1 MKLGLLIL
9 ILVAAAIAVAAAVV
23 VVALRSMAR
32 RTKEEAAKLVE
43 QAEQEGRRLLAVA
56 QQEAE
61 QSIRD
66 AGIAA
71 REKLLAARSEFDR
84 ETREHRQEL
93 LAQERLADQRDL
105 ELKERT
111 LAAEARDREIAEKH
125 LQLSD
130 RETAIAL
137 EEDAI
142 AARVAEQRA
151 QLERIA
157 GLTSEQAKVELLKA
171 MENEARMDAARIIR
185 RIEDDANQEGNNRA
199 KRIISM
205 AIQRVAAEHVVESTV
220 SVVDL
225 PNDEMKGRIIG
236 REGRNIRA
244 LETATGVDL
253 IVDDTPGAVLL
264 SCFDPVRREVARL
277 ALERLMLDGRIHPGR
292 IEEVVT
298 KVQTELEEKILR
310 DGEAAAIELGFPDV
324 HPELLRLLGRLQFR
338 TSYGQNV
345 LTHSKEVAWLAG
357 HMAQELGVNVRIA
370 KRAGLLHDVGKAIDR
385 EMEGTHLTLGRDLL
399 RKFGEPEVVIHAMEC
414 HHGDVDPRS
423 VEAVLVT
430 AADALSAARPGA
442 RREILESYL
451 KRLEKLE
458 TLANEFKG
466 VQKAFAIQ
474 AGRELRIIVESEK
487 LTDDDAVWL
496 SRDLARRI
504 EAELTYPGQ
513 IKVTVIRETRAV
525 EYAR

>member
-1 MKLGLLIL
+1 MNGTVIL
-9 ILVAAAIAVAAAVV
+9 IVAAALVLLSAVGVW
-23 VVALRSMAR
+23 LFGR
-32 RTKEEAAKLVE
+32 RTLQRAQAEVAGLRAA
-43 QAEQEGRRLLAVA
+43 AEQERRRQLAIA

-61 QSIRD
+61 HLVRD
-66 AGIAA
+66 ASIEA
-71 REKLLAARSEFDR
+71 REKLLQARSEFER
-84 ETREHRQEL
+84 ETREYRQEL
-93 LAQERLADQRDL
+93 LLQEQKIEQRVLALD
-105 ELKERT
+105 ERGH
-111 LAAEARDREIAEKH
+111 LVEERSREIALKQQNLDE
-125 LQLSD
+125 
-130 RETAIAL
+130 REVAISL
-137 EEDAI
+137 EEDAA
-142 AARVAEQRA
+142 AARMAEQRA
-151 QLERIA
+151 QLERVA
-157 GLTSEQAKVELLKA
+157 GLTSEQAKAELMRA
-171 MENEARMDAARIIR
+171 METEARMDAAKSMR
-185 RIEDDANQEGNNRA
+185 RIEEEATQEASHRA
-199 KRIISM
+199 KRIISL
-205 AIQRVAAEHVVESTV
+205 AIQRVAADHVVESTV

-264 SCFDPVRREVARL
+264 SCFDPIRREVARL
-277 ALERLMLDGRIHPGR
+277 ALTRLMTDGRIHPGR
-292 IEEVVT
+292 IEEVVG
-298 KVQTELEEKILR
+298 KVQVELDEKIFK
-310 DGEAAAIELGFPDV
+310 DGEAAALELGFPDV
-324 HPELLRLLGRLQFR
+324 HPELLKLMGRLQFR

-345 LTHSKEVAWLAG
+345 LGHAKEVAWLAG
-357 HMAQELGVNVRIA
+357 YMATELKVNVRVA
-370 KRAGLLHDVGKAIDR
+370 KRAGLLHDIGKAIDR

-399 RKFGEPEVVIHAMEC
+399 RKYGESEEVIHAMEC
-414 HHGDVDPRS
+414 HHGDVDPHS

-458 TLANEFKG
+458 AIAADFKG

-487 LTDDDAVWL
+487 LSDEDAIWL
-496 SRDLARRI
+496 SQDLARRI

>member
-1 MKLGLLIL
+1 MSGVI
-9 ILVAAAIAVAAAVV
+9 IVASAVVAAIVAFTILALFGRRARSRIQAIQDQTEGEARR
-23 VVALRSMAR
+23 VVA
-32 RTKEEAAKLVE
+32 T
-43 QAEQEGRRLLAVA
+43 A

-61 QSIRD
+61 QRLRD
-66 AGIAA
+66 ASIEA
-71 REKLLAARSEFDR
+71 REKLLAARTEFER
-84 ETREHRQEL
+84 ETHEYRQEL
-93 LAQERLADQRDL
+93 LGLERRLDQREGALDERSRALDAHTQEL
-105 ELKERT
+105 EQRKKQLEDREAALAMQEDA
-111 LAAEARDREIAEKH
+111 LAAA
-125 LQLSD
+125 S
-130 RETAIAL
+130 
-137 EEDAI
+137 
-142 AARVAEQRA
+142 AEQRA

-157 GLTSEQAKVELLKA
+157 GLSSDQAKAELMRG
-171 MENEARMDAARIIR
+171 MENEARMDAAKVIR
-185 RIEDDANQEGNNRA
+185 RLEEEANQEATSRA
-199 KRIISM
+199 RRVISL
-205 AIQRVAAEHVVESTV
+205 AIQRIAADHVVESTV

-225 PNDEMKGRIIG
+225 PSDEMKGRIIG

-264 SCFDPVRREVARL
+264 SCFDPIRREVARL
-277 ALERLMLDGRIHPGR
+277 SLERLMLDGRIHPGR
-292 IEEVVT
+292 IEEVVG
-298 KVQTELEEKILR
+298 KVRQELEEKIFK
-310 DGEAAAIELGFPDV
+310 DGEASAIELGMPDF
-324 HPELLRLLGRLQFR
+324 HPEILRLLGRLQYR

-345 LTHSKEVAWLAG
+345 LSHSKEVAWLAG
-357 HMAQELGVNVRIA
+357 HMATELGVNVRIA
-370 KRAGLLHDVGKAIDR
+370 KRAGLVHDIGKSVDR
-385 EMEGTHLTLGRDLL
+385 EMEGTHLTIGRDLL
-399 RKFGEPEVVIHAMEC
+399 RKYGESEEVIHAMEC
-414 HHGDVDPRS
+414 HHGDVDPRT

-458 TLANEFKG
+458 GIAGEFKG

-487 LTDDDAVWL
+487 LSDEDAVWL
-496 SRDLARRI
+496 SRDIAKKI

>member
-1 MKLGLLIL
+1 M
-9 ILVAAAIAVAAAVV
+9 AAIVIVADVV
-23 VVALRSMAR
+23 VVVLAALAAIWLVGRRATAR
-32 RTKEEAAKLVE
+32 LEKTQLD
-43 QAEQEGRRLLAVA
+43 AEQEVRRLLAAA

-61 QSIRD
+61 QRLRD
-66 AGIAA
+66 AGIEA
-71 REKLLAARSEFDR
+71 RERLLNARSEFER
-84 ETREHRQEL
+84 ESQEYRQEL
-93 LAQERLADQRDL
+93 LEIERRLDQREVALDERARSL
-105 ELKERT
+105 EEQEKGLGDRKRQIDERENVVAMQEDA
-111 LAAEARDREIAEKH
+111 LAAA
-125 LQLSD
+125 S
-130 RETAIAL
+130 
-137 EEDAI
+137 
-142 AARVAEQRA
+142 AEQRA

-157 GLTSEQAKVELLKA
+157 GLTSDQAKAELMRR
-171 MENEARMDAARIIR
+171 MENEARIDAARIVR
-185 RIEDDANQEGNNRA
+185 RIEEEATQEGNNRA
-199 KRIISM
+199 RRLISL
-205 AIQRVAAEHVVESTV
+205 AIQRIAAEHVVESTV

-277 ALERLMLDGRIHPGR
+277 ALARLMLDGRIHPGR
-292 IEEVVT
+292 IEEVVG
-298 KVQTELEEKILR
+298 KVQAELDEKIFR
-310 DGEAAAIELGFPDV
+310 DGEAAAIELGQPDF
-324 HPELLRLLGRLQFR
+324 HPEILRLLGRLQFR

-345 LTHSKEVAWLAG
+345 LSHSKEVAWLAG
-357 HMAQELGVNVRIA
+357 HMATELGVNVRIA
-370 KRAGLLHDVGKAIDR
+370 KRAGLVHDIGKAVDR
-385 EMEGTHLTLGRDLL
+385 EMEGTHLTIGRDLL
-399 RKFGEPEVVIHAMEC
+399 KKYGESDEVIHAMEC

-458 TLANEFKG
+458 GIANEFKG

-487 LTDDDAVWL
+487 LSDEDAVWL
-496 SRDLARRI
+496 SRDIAKKI
-504 EAELTYPGQ
+504 EGELTYPGQ

-525 EYAR
+525 EFAR

>member
-1 MKLGLLIL
+1 MNGAVIVASALGAAIVAVVI
-9 ILVAAAIAVAAAVV
+9 ILVF
-23 VVALRSMAR
+23 
-32 RTKEEAAKLVE
+32 
-43 QAEQEGRRLLAVA
+43 GRRARARVRQAYEELESESRRVLAAA

-61 QSIRD
+61 QRLRD
-66 AGIAA
+66 ASIEA
-71 REKLLAARSEFDR
+71 REKLLAARTEFEH
-84 ETREHRQEL
+84 ETHEYRQEL
-93 LAQERLADQRDL
+93 LALERRLDQREGALD
-105 ELKERT
+105 ERART
-111 LAAEARDREIAEKH
+111 LDAREKE
-125 LQLSD
+125 LEGKGQGLEQ
-130 RETAIAL
+130 RETALAMQ
-137 EEDAI
+137 EDAL
-142 AARVAEQRA
+142 AAASAEQRA

-157 GLTSEQAKVELLKA
+157 GLTSDQAKAELTHT
-171 MENEARMDAARIIR
+171 MENEARMDAAKTIR
-185 RIEDDANQEGNNRA
+185 RIEEEATQEATNRA
-199 KRIISM
+199 RRLISL
-205 AIQRVAAEHVVESTV
+205 AIQRVAADHVVESTV

-264 SCFDPVRREVARL
+264 SCFDPIRREVARL
-277 ALERLMLDGRIHPGR
+277 SLERLMLDGRIHPGR
-292 IEEVVT
+292 IEEVVG
-298 KVQTELEEKILR
+298 KVQQELDEKIFK
-310 DGEAAAIELGFPDV
+310 DGEAAAIELGQPDF
-324 HPELLRLLGRLQFR
+324 HPDILRLLGRLQFR

-345 LTHSKEVAWLAG
+345 LAHSKEVAWLAA
-357 HMAQELGVNVRIA
+357 HMATELGVNVRVA
-370 KRAGLLHDVGKAIDR
+370 KRAGLVHDIGKAVDR
-385 EMEGTHLTLGRDLL
+385 EMEGTHLTIGRDLL
-399 RKFGEPEVVIHAMEC
+399 RKYGESEEVIHAMEC
-414 HHGDVDPRS
+414 HHGDVDPRT

-458 TLANEFKG
+458 GIAGEFKG

-487 LTDDDAVWL
+487 LSDEDAVWL
-496 SRDLARRI
+496 SRDIAKKI

>member
-1 MKLGLLIL
+1 MSGVVI
-9 ILVAAAIAVAAAVV
+9 VASAVVAAIAAFAVILLYGRRAK
-23 VVALRSMAR
+23 AL
-32 RTKEEAAKLVE
+32 AAKAHAE
-43 QAEQEGRRLLAVA
+43 AEQEGRKVLAAA

-61 QSIRD
+61 QRLRD
-66 AGIAA
+66 ASIEA
-71 REKLLAARSEFDR
+71 REKLLAARTEFEH
-84 ETREHRQEL
+84 ETHEHRQEL
-93 LAQERLADQRDL
+93 LTLERRLDQRDGALDERARGVETHEKEL
-105 ELKERT
+105 EQNKKQLDDREST
-111 LAAEARDREIAEKH
+111 LAM
-125 LQLSD
+125 Q
-130 RETAIAL
+130 
-137 EEDAI
+137 EDAL
-142 AARVAEQRA
+142 AAASAEQRA

-157 GLTSEQAKVELLKA
+157 ALTSEQAKTELMRA
-171 MENEARMDAARIIR
+171 MENEARMDAAKIIR
-185 RIEDDANQEGNNRA
+185 RLEEEANQEANNRA
-199 KRIISM
+199 RRVISL
-205 AIQRVAAEHVVESTV
+205 AIQRVAADHVVESTV

-264 SCFDPVRREVARL
+264 SCFDPIRREVARL
-277 ALERLMLDGRIHPGR
+277 SLERLMLDGRIHPGR
-292 IEEVVT
+292 IEEVVG
-298 KVQTELEEKILR
+298 KVQQELEEKIFR
-310 DGEAAAIELGFPDV
+310 DGEAAAIELGQPDF
-324 HPELLRLLGRLQFR
+324 HPEILKLLGRLQYR

-345 LTHSKEVAWLAG
+345 LSHSKEVAWLAA
-357 HMAQELGVNVRIA
+357 HMATELGVNVRVA
-370 KRAGLLHDVGKAIDR
+370 KRAGLVHDIGKAVDR
-385 EMEGTHLTLGRDLL
+385 EMEGTHLSIGRDLL
-399 RKFGEPEVVIHAMEC
+399 RKYGESEEVIHAMEC
-414 HHGDVDPRS
+414 HHGDVDPRT

-458 TLANEFKG
+458 SIAGDFKG

-474 AGRELRIIVESEK
+474 AGRELRIIVESER
-487 LTDDDAVWL
+487 LSDEDAVWL
-496 SRDLARRI
+496 SRDIAKKI

>member
-1 MKLGLLIL
+1 MSGVI
-9 ILVAAAIAVAAAVV
+9 IVASAVIAAIVTLTIILLYGRRARGIAAQLQAV
-23 VVALRSMAR
+23 
-32 RTKEEAAKLVE
+32 
-43 QAEQEGRRLLAVA
+43 AEQEGRRVLAAA

-61 QSIRD
+61 QRIRD
-66 AGIAA
+66 ASIEA
-71 REKLLAARSEFDR
+71 REKLLAARTEFER
-84 ETREHRQEL
+84 ETHEHRQEL
-93 LAQERLADQRDL
+93 LALERRLDQRDEAL
-105 ELKERT
+105 DERT
-111 LAAEARDREIAEKH
+111 RALDGREKEIDQHKQQLDERESTLAMQEDALAAA
-125 LQLSD
+125 S
-130 RETAIAL
+130 
-137 EEDAI
+137 
-142 AARVAEQRA
+142 AEQRA

-157 GLTSEQAKVELLKA
+157 RLTSEQAKTELMRA
-171 MENEARMDAARIIR
+171 MENEARMDAAKLIR
-185 RIEDDANQEGNNRA
+185 RIEEEANQEANTRA
-199 KRIISM
+199 RRVISN
-205 AIQRVAAEHVVESTV
+205 AIQRVAADHVVESTV

-264 SCFDPVRREVARL
+264 SCFDPIRREVARL
-277 ALERLMLDGRIHPGR
+277 SLERLMLDGRIHPGR
-292 IEEVVT
+292 IEEVVG
-298 KVQTELEEKILR
+298 KVQQELEEKIFR
-310 DGEAAAIELGFPDV
+310 DGEAAAIELGQPDF
-324 HPELLRLLGRLQFR
+324 HPDLLKLLGRLQYR

-345 LTHSKEVAWLAG
+345 LSHSKEVAWLAG
-357 HMAQELGVNVRIA
+357 HMATELGVNVRVA
-370 KRAGLLHDVGKAIDR
+370 RRAGLMHDIGKSVDR
-385 EMEGTHLTLGRDLL
+385 EMEGTHLSIGRDLL
-399 RKFGEPEVVIHAMEC
+399 RKYGESEEVIHAMEC
-414 HHGDVDPRS
+414 HHGDVDPRT

-458 TLANEFKG
+458 SIAGDFKG

-474 AGRELRIIVESEK
+474 AGRELRIIVESER
-487 LTDDDAVWL
+487 LSDEDAVWL
-496 SRDLARRI
+496 SRDIAKKI

>member
-1 MKLGLLIL
+1 MSGVLIVASAV
-9 ILVAAAIAVAAAVV
+9 VAALAAFAVIMLYGRRARVRAAQLCA
-23 VVALRSMAR
+23 
-32 RTKEEAAKLVE
+32 E
-43 QAEQEGRRLLAVA
+43 AEQEGRRVLAVA

-61 QSIRD
+61 QRLRD
-66 AGIAA
+66 ASIEA
-71 REKLLAARSEFDR
+71 REKLLAARTEFER
-84 ETREHRQEL
+84 ETHEHRQEL
-93 LAQERLADQRDL
+93 LTIERRLDQREGALD
-105 ELKERT
+105 ERT
-111 LAAEARDREIAEKH
+111 RGLDAHEKELEQHKKQLEERDAALAMQEDALAAA
-125 LQLSD
+125 S
-130 RETAIAL
+130 
-137 EEDAI
+137 
-142 AARVAEQRA
+142 AEQRA
-151 QLERIA
+151 QMERIA
-157 GLTSEQAKVELLKA
+157 GLTSEQAKAELMRA

-185 RIEDDANQEGNNRA
+185 RIEEEANQEANARA
-199 KRIISM
+199 RRVISN
-205 AIQRVAAEHVVESTV
+205 AIQRVAADHVVESTV

-264 SCFDPVRREVARL
+264 SCFDPIRREVARL
-277 ALERLMLDGRIHPGR
+277 SLERLMLDGRIHPGR
-292 IEEVVT
+292 IEEVVG
-298 KVQTELEEKILR
+298 KVQQELEEKIFR
-310 DGEAAAIELGFPDV
+310 DGEAAAIELGQPDF
-324 HPELLRLLGRLQFR
+324 HPELLKLLGRLQYR

-345 LTHSKEVAWLAG
+345 LSHSKEVAWLAS
-357 HMAQELGVNVRIA
+357 HMATELGVNVRVA
-370 KRAGLLHDVGKAIDR
+370 KRAGLMHDIGKSVDR
-385 EMEGTHLTLGRDLL
+385 EMEGTHLSIGRDLL
-399 RKFGEPEVVIHAMEC
+399 RKYGESEEVIHAMEC
-414 HHGDVDPRS
+414 HHGDVDPRT

-458 TLANEFKG
+458 SIAGDFKG

-474 AGRELRIIVESEK
+474 AGRELRIIVESER
-487 LTDDDAVWL
+487 LSDEDAVWL
-496 SRDLARRI
+496 SRDIAKKI

>member
-1 MKLGLLIL
+1 MI
-9 ILVAAAIAVAAAVV
+9 VAAAAVAAIAALMVV
-23 VVALRSMAR
+23 WFVGR
-32 RTKEEAAKLVE
+32 RAKRRIAAITAS
-43 QAEQEGRRLLAVA
+43 AEQEVRRLLAA
-56 QQEAE
+56 AEQEAE
-61 QSIRD
+61 QRLKD
-66 AGIAA
+66 AGIEA
-71 REKLLAARSEFDR
+71 REKLLNARSEFER
-84 ETREHRQEL
+84 ETHEYRQEL
-93 LAQERLADQRDL
+93 LAAERRLDQREVALD
-105 ELKERT
+105 ERTRGLDSQGKTLDERKTQLDEREIAVALQEDT
-111 LAAEARDREIAEKH
+111 LAA
-125 LQLSD
+125 
-130 RETAIAL
+130 
-137 EEDAI
+137 
-142 AARVAEQRA
+142 AAAEQRT

-157 GLTSEQAKVELLKA
+157 GLTSDQAKTELMRA
-171 MENEARMDAARIIR
+171 MENEARMDAAKIVR
-185 RIEDDANQEGNNRA
+185 RLEEEANQEASNRA
-199 KRIISM
+199 RRIISL
-205 AIQRVAAEHVVESTV
+205 AIQRVAADHVVESTV

-277 ALERLMLDGRIHPGR
+277 SLERLMLDGRIHPGR
-292 IEEVVT
+292 IEEVVS
-298 KVQTELEEKILR
+298 KVRAELDEKIFR
-310 DGEAAAIELGFPDV
+310 AGETAAIELGQPDF
-324 HPELLRLLGRLQFR
+324 HPDLLKMLGRLQYR

-345 LTHSKEVAWLAG
+345 LAHSKEVAWLAA
-357 HMAQELGVNVRIA
+357 HMATELGVNVRVT
-370 KRAGLLHDVGKAIDR
+370 KRAGLVHDIGKAIDR
-385 EMEGTHLTLGRDLL
+385 EMEGTHLTIGRDLL
-399 RKFGEPEVVIHAMEC
+399 RKYGESEEVIHAMEC

-458 TLANEFKG
+458 GIAGEFKG

-474 AGRELRIIVESEK
+474 AGRELRIVVESEK
-487 LTDDDAVWL
+487 LSDEDAVWL
-496 SRDLARRI
+496 SRDIAKRI